1 MVRGSSAPGGW
12 FHNLPRCRKIQLH
25 LKNFKLSVLD
35 GIFDSI
41 EVHYQFMFISR
52 WWFQTYFSI
61 FTPVL
66 QEGGLV
72 QPPGAKVGGLLAAAE
87 GQGSDW
93 KFVD

>member
-1 MVRGSSAPGGW
+1 
-12 FHNLPRCRKIQLH
+12 
-25 LKNFKLSVLD
+25 
-35 GIFDSI
+35 
-41 EVHYQFMFISR
+41 MFISI

-61 FTPVL
+61 FTSVL

-93 KFVD
+93 KLVD